1 MLEDLLDGSDF
12 SFVAE
17 LKDRNR
23 GMILLLI
30 DKIRKSG
37 NPDFIPLLR
46 AWQFIEYKKVRH
58 VIQGVINELR
68 RMVDSD

>member
-1 MLEDLLDGSDF
+1 MDFIRILRCRKLHVGLTGLLEGKDY

-30 DKIRKSG
+30 EKKSR
-37 NPDFIPLLR
+37 P
-46 AWQFIEYKKVRH
+46 EM
-58 VIQGVINELR
+58 QGLYPF
-68 RMVDSD
+68 

>member
-1 MLEDLLDGSDF
+1 MQHLLDTGDY

-30 DKIRKSG
+30 KKIKDTN
-37 NPDFIPLLR
+37 NPQFIPLLR
-46 AWQFIEYKKVRH
+46 AWQFTEYKKV
-58 VIQGVINELR
+58 QAELKKAIHSLER
-68 RMVDSD
+68 K